1 MRFVLG
7 SLVAMSLLLAGC
19 AAEPPASGPTQTP
32 TAVTSPSPSPTV
44 SASPSPSPSVSASP
58 TSSESLSP
66 EEQYCADYRSIL
78 AEGDD
83 LAGDD
88 ESMDLKK
95 LAAWAAETAEK
106 YRLASAHAPADLAPH
121 YATLIQYLED
131 LKVTIDSGDQEA
143 IIAQAQY
150 LPQLNEARE
159 TIREKSEALCG

>member
-7 SLVAMSLLLAGC
+7 SLMAVSLLLAGC
-19 AAEPPASGPTQTP
+19 TAEPPRATESPTAVASPTQT
-32 TAVTSPSPSPTV
+32 PTV
-44 SASPSPSPSVSASP
+44 SASPSQSPSVSASP
-58 TSSESLSP
+58 TPSETVLSK
-66 EEQYCADYRSIL
+66 EEQYCEDYRSIL

-83 LAGDD
+83 LGGDG
-88 ESMDLKK
+88 ESMDLEK
-95 LAAWAAETAEK
+95 LATWAAETADK
-106 YRLASAHAPADLAPH
+106 YRAASTHAPAELAPH
-121 YATLIQYLED
+121 YATLIQYLDD